1 MLNVSTLHERPAEL
15 LQALLRFDTTNPPGG
30 EAECIYYIA
39 DLLALA
45 EIEHFIVAREQSRPN
60 VVARLPGRGEAPPLL
75 LYGHVDVVTTANQ
88 EWTHGPFSG
97 DIADNCVWG
106 RGALDMKGGVA
117 MMLAALLRLRAR
129 GEAPPGDVIFAA
141 VCDEEYSGYYG
152 AQYLVEEHARLFAD
166 VRYALGEFGG
176 FTTYIGG
183 RTFYPIMVGEKQSCQ
198 MRATVRGPGGHGSLT
213 MHGGTT
219 ARLGRLL
226 TTLDRHGLPAHV
238 TPVARMMIE
247 GIAAQLRPRQRVVIQ
262 RMLNPR
268 FTDRVLRVMGEAGT
282 LLTPLLHN
290 TVNATIIQGG
300 NQVNVIPSRVDV
312 HLDGRLLPGFG
323 PEDALREL
331 QALVG
336 PGVEIAVLSF
346 EAGPPDTPNMGLY
359 DTLADILRE
368 GHPGGVPIP
377 YLMSGVTDGR
387 FFTRLGIQTYGFL
400 PMKLPPGWNF
410 AELIHAA
417 DERIPIAALE
427 FGSEAMYQATRR
439 FHE

>member
-1 MLNVSTLHERPAEL
+1 MLDVLTIHEQPAEL

-30 EAECIYYIA
+30 EAECVYYIA
-39 DLLALA
+39 DLMAMA
-45 EIEHFIVAREQSRPN
+45 EIEHFVLGRESNRPN
-60 VVARLPGRGEAPPLL
+60 VVARLPGRGVAPPLL
-75 LYGHVDVVTTANQ
+75 LYGHVDVVTTAHQN
-88 EWTHGPFSG
+88 WTHAPFSG
-97 DIADNCVWG
+97 DIADGCVWG

-117 MMLAALLRLRAR
+117 MMLSALLRMRAR
-129 GEAPPGDVIFAA
+129 RETPPGDVIFAA
-141 VCDEEYSGYYG
+141 VCDEEYTGYYG
-152 AQYLVEEHARLFAD
+152 AQFLVEEHPNLFAG

-176 FTTYIGG
+176 FTSYIGG

-213 MHGGTT
+213 MRGGAS
-219 ARLGRLL
+219 ARLGRFL
-226 TTLDRHGLPAHV
+226 TTLDRHGLPPHV
-238 TPVARMMIE
+238 TPISRMMIE
-247 GIAAQLRPRQRVVIQ
+247 GIAAQMPPQLRVVIQ

-268 FTDRVLRVMGEAGT
+268 FTDRVLRVMGEQGA
-282 LLTPLLHN
+282 LLVPLLHN

-300 NQVNVIPSRVDV
+300 DQANVIPSRIDA

-323 PEDALREL
+323 PEDVLREL
-331 QALVG
+331 HALVG
-336 PGVEIAVLSF
+336 PDVEFTVLNF
-346 EAGPPDTPNMGLY
+346 EPGPPDTPNMGLY
-359 DTLADILRE
+359 DTLAAILRE

-427 FGSEAMYQATRR
+427 FGAEAMYQALRR